1 MFLLGF
7 GLGFRFP
14 VVPNESKVVV
24 EGVFRVWCVFLCEW
38 VVSMGSTGEP
48 DRKRRHFSSISPT
61 AATAKK
67 NPFFPSSEEKK
78 IDTAVLQ
85 FQNQKLVQ
93 KLETQK
99 VEYSALENK
108 FAQLKERQQP
118 YDSTLKVVNKS
129 WEEVIPV
136 FVFTL
141 VYVTPHPSHD
151 AFLSR
156 LMETGATES
165 SSADNC
171 PNQMEE
177 DRETGIPR
185 TKNIVSNILAAVDNL
200 WHLKGGL
207 YAAVLKD
214 LQDGGSKQKA
224 SSNLQSEVK
233 NLRLALMDLHLKHK
247 SLTRELQSRQDIDAK
262 EKAKLNRL
270 KGELESAVKELEEC
284 NCKLAAL
291 RAERDVT
298 KGAFF
303 PVLNLG
309 NKHVAGDRVRDEQRD
324 LRDMESVHKELMDQ
338 ASHQLLELKGLH
350 DGRIK
355 VLQQLYNLQN
365 TLKSVKCLSSS
376 KAFLSVKNQL
386 EKSKSEV
393 FKYQALFEKLQ
404 VEKDNLAWRETEL
417 NMKIDLVDVF
427 RRSSAVTDSKIAD
440 LGIEIQK
447 QIDEKNRIEMRLEEA
462 SREPGSKTCGR
473 KEIIAEFRA
482 LVSSFPE
489 DMSAMQRQLSK
500 YKEAALDIHILRA
513 DVLSLTNV
521 LERKVKECE
530 TLLASSADQVAEI
543 HKLQAMVQDL
553 TDSNLELKLIL
564 DMYRRES
571 TDSRDVLAAR
581 DLEYK
586 AWAHVHSLKSSLDEQ
601 SLELRVKTAIEAE
614 AISQQR
620 LAAAEA
626 EIADMRQKLEAFKR
640 DMVSLSDALKSK
652 NEEIEAYLSEIETIG
667 QSYDDMQTQNQ
678 QLLQQITERD
688 DYNIKL
694 VLEGVRARQ
703 LQDALLMDKH
713 MMESEIQQ
721 ANASLNFFDMKA
733 ARIEN
738 QLRFCLD
745 QAQRLAED
753 RSQNSANLE
762 NTQKRLSDVRKS
774 SVQVRGSLE
783 ESQSKVYKSRLT
795 LMELQIELVKERFA
809 KKRLEEDL
817 EMGRRKVLRLQA
829 QTEGSSIIEE
839 LQQELR
845 EYREILKCSICL
857 ERPKEVV
864 ITKCYHLFCNPC
876 VQKVT
881 ESRHRKCPGCA
892 ASFSPNDVKPVY
904 I

>member
-200 WHLKGGL
+200 WHLKDGL

-262 EKAKLNRL
+262 DKAKLNRL
-270 KGELESAVKELEEC
+270 K
-284 NCKLAAL
+284 AL

-462 SREPGSKTCGR
+462 SREPGR

-783 ESQSKVYKSRLT
+783 ESQSKV
-795 LMELQIELVKERFA
+795 QVKASSFVFPRFA

-857 ERPKEVV
+857 ERPKEVN
-864 ITKCYHLFCNPC
+864 ILMQLWYHSGFHS
-876 VQKVT
+876 KF
-881 ESRHRKCPGCA
+881 
-892 ASFSPNDVKPVY
+892 SFVGSDDD
-904 I
+904 

>member
-200 WHLKGGL
+200 WHLKDGL

-262 EKAKLNRL
+262 DKAKLNRL

-783 ESQSKVYKSRLT
+783 ESQSKVKASSF
-795 LMELQIELVKERFA
+795 VFPRFA

>member
-200 WHLKGGL
+200 WHLKDGL

-262 EKAKLNRL
+262 DKAKLNRL
-270 KGELESAVKELEEC
+270 K
-284 NCKLAAL
+284 AL

-462 SREPGSKTCGR
+462 SREPGR

-857 ERPKEVV
+857 ERPKEVN
-864 ITKCYHLFCNPC
+864 ILMQLWYHSGFHS
-876 VQKVT
+876 KF
-881 ESRHRKCPGCA
+881 
-892 ASFSPNDVKPVY
+892 SFVGSDDD
-904 I
+904 

>member
-270 KGELESAVKELEEC
+270 K
-284 NCKLAAL
+284 AL

>member
-270 KGELESAVKELEEC
+270 K
-284 NCKLAAL
+284 AL

-462 SREPGSKTCGR
+462 SREPGR

-857 ERPKEVV
+857 ERPKEANENWDGGVV
-864 ITKCYHLFCNPC
+864 DW
-876 VQKVT
+876 VST
-881 ESRHRKCPGCA
+881 ETCLYFGS
-892 ASFSPNDVKPVY
+892 DPVE
-904 I
+904 

>member
-200 WHLKGGL
+200 WHLKDGL

-262 EKAKLNRL
+262 DKAKLNRL

-462 SREPGSKTCGR
+462 SREPGR

-783 ESQSKVYKSRLT
+783 ESQSKVKASSF
-795 LMELQIELVKERFA
+795 VFPRFA